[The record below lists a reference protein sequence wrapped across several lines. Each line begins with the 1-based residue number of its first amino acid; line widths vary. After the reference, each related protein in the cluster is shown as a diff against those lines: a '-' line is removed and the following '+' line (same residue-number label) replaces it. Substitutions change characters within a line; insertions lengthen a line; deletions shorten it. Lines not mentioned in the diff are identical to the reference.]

1 METIT
6 LFLTPEFDTIRDEMG
21 YDENDDF
28 DAYDILFQQ
37 GYDRE
42 MIEVEENEIFEI
54 PEG

>member
-37 GYDRE
+37 GCKADGGR
-42 MIEVEENEIFEI
+42 NACSARNA
-54 PEG
+54 G

>member
-28 DAYDILFQQ
+28 ESSKSQR
-37 GYDRE
+37 GT
-42 MIEVEENEIFEI
+42 
-54 PEG
+54 